1 MTTSGGRDGS
11 GETMMPIHE
20 LNTKLRTID
29 TDAKKLK
36 TEYEAVAKRR
46 GREMLTEYSNE
57 YLRMENTREYFSKPS
72 SSSSLVLFPTKEE
85 NKAFSRAAT
94 RKRETAVLDART
106 KLERDLKPT
115 VERMRDKFVDLLER
129 VETSIPSALP
139 KGACFSDTFKRTQT
153 NLLKQH
159 VSELDAKLAIL
170 ENVLEKTKE
179 EERRHLAGT
188 TTTTKTRRK
197 DDPTDTNTTSSS
209 SRRRNVLL
217 VAIAAWFLE
226 PKLV

>member
-11 GETMMPIHE
+11 GETMPIHE

-72 SSSSLVLFPTKEE
+72 SSSSSSSLVLFPTKEE

-94 RKRETAVLDART
+94 RNRETAVLDTRT

-115 VERMRDKFVDLLER
+115 VERMRDKFVDLLEK
-129 VETSIPSALP
+129 VESSIPSALP

-179 EERRHLAGT
+179 EGHAG
-188 TTTTKTRRK
+188 TTKTRG
-197 DDPTDTNTTSSS
+197 DDPTNNNNNSTTTSS
-209 SRRRNVLL
+209 RNVLL

-226 PKLV
+226 PKLVEAQS